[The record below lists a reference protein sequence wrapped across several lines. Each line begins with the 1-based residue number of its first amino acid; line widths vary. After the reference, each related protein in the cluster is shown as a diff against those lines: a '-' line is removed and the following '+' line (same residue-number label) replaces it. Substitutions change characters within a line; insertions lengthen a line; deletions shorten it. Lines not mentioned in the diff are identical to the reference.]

1 MDEKKNPALFTY
13 MNANDCEIGA
23 YVVPYDGVA
32 VVELL
37 NKAET
42 IINAVKADEL
52 LPRGTDDKD
61 GFMCRFCE
69 FKARCWA

>member
-1 MDEKKNPALFTY
+1 

-23 YVVPYDGVA
+23 YVVPYDGVL